1 MKGLV
6 LMSKSKFSMKEWLKK
21 FSLGQKLIFA
31 NFLMMMLPQ
40 ILIFGFAGQNG
51 MIACLV
57 LWYIV
62 YPLYSLVYGWQL
74 GKGLEYQAKYLPL
87 PALFYLPTALLMVS
101 FTEAALYLYAGIY
114 LAGSCFAALLHHL
127 LKMYMK

>member
-1 MKGLV
+1 MRKLLAKLTLGERLLAANAV
-6 LMSKSKFSMKEWLKK
+6 LMVL
-21 FSLGQKLIFA
+21 LQVLVAVFA
-31 NFLMMMLPQ
+31 Q
-40 ILIFGFAGQNG
+40 ESG
-51 MIACLV
+51 MIACLA

-62 YPLYSLVYGWQL
+62 YPIYSLVYGWQL

-87 PALFYLPTALLMVS
+87 PALFYLPTVLLMVS
-101 FTEAALYLYAGIY
+101 FTEVAFYLYAGIY